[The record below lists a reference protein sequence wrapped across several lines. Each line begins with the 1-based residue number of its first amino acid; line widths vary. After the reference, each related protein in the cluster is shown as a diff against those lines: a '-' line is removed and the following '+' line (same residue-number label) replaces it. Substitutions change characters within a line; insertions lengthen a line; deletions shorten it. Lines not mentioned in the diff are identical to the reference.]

1 MVRTIAI
8 ADSVVFDFFVIES
21 DKKHQYDYALHIDA
35 PVMSTRNKLRPSLL
49 QKLSN
54 NYGYRHLNIEESGH
68 APFTAYLGYGR
79 TIHLLSPSQAF
90 LGQGITGKHNVNRAV
105 ILLRTH
111 GKKST
116 YVSAFQLKPI
126 NKRLS
131 LTDVDTNKQAVSVG
145 DEYQLIN
152 TKTGIGL
159 YDAAGRLIE
168 IAR

>member
-1 MVRTIAI
+1 M
-8 ADSVVFDFFVIES
+8 
-21 DKKHQYDYALHIDA
+21 
-35 PVMSTRNKLRPSLL
+35 
-49 QKLSN
+49 
-54 NYGYRHLNIEESGH
+54 
-68 APFTAYLGYGR
+68 
-79 TIHLLSPSQAF
+79 
-90 LGQGITGKHNVNRAV
+90 
-105 ILLRTH
+105 
-111 GKKST
+111 
-116 YVSAFQLKPI
+116 SAFQLKPI